1 MSIQFSN
8 MNIQFSNSIKWIENL
23 DQKEMKYEIKLYQRK
38 ECKCKEYKECHKF
51 LKYDFQFSYEK
62 DCIDLNHVQQQ
73 IVQFLEQNHSIRIT
87 IACSSEYYLIST
99 YDEDEKY
106 FTKRDNFNILLS
118 ENGLCTVKFIHKD
131 QMWVNIHKLSK

>member
-8 MNIQFSNSIKWIENL
+8 MNVQFTNSIKWIENL

-38 ECKCKEYKECHKF
+38 ECDEF
-51 LKYDFQFSYEK
+51 LKYDFRFSYEK
-62 DCIDLNHVQQQ
+62 DCIDLNHIQQQ
-73 IVQFLEQNHSIRIT
+73 IVQFLEKNHSIRIA

-106 FTKRDNFNILLS
+106 FTKRNNFNILLS
-118 ENGLCTVKFIHKD
+118 ENGLCTIKFIHKD
-131 QMWVNIHKLSK
+131 QMWVNVHKLIKK